1 MSMTASN
8 LMGAIILADNQ
19 VNLKELTLRRQLAAV
34 PFGARYRLID
44 FPLSNL
50 VNAGVRN
57 VGVFVQEKYRSLM
70 DHIGI
75 GKEWDLNRQRD
86 GLFILPP
93 EAYSDGAVP
102 NAHSGDLALLR
113 RHIDYFSAA
122 SRSMWWS
129 VVDRL

>member
-1 MSMTASN
+1 MTASN

-57 VGVFVQEKYRSLM
+57 VGVFVQEKHRSLM

-75 GKEWDLNRQRD
+75 GKEWDLNS
-86 GLFILPP
+86 GN
-93 EAYSDGAVP
+93 ENWEY
-102 NAHSGDLALLR
+102 NAKDACRTYEIALAQ
-113 RHIDYFSAA
+113 IPIIESAKLQKQFA
-122 SRSMWWS
+122 FQMK
-129 VVDRL
+129 LQKHT